1 MIHAET
7 HIDIATRLD
16 DIAVLIGTQQNKEI
30 ELHTGDVVERPGL
43 DLSTYSTVLED
54 SAQRWRHGITTMPVI
69 GSISVGKTTFLNGLL
84 GTDLPTGPGAVTGIV
99 LELTA
104 EAFDGFR
111 VFYTDGTEK
120 YTDGTEKTMDAE
132 AYRDFSLVE
141 DGGSI
146 VKGEA
151 FRLPAHLQPVLYARL
166 GRLRGLPEKGLV
178 FVDTLGFNAGGAA
191 AATTRGYLNNADI
204 IIMVLDSRQL
214 FTERDTELVEDIVVG
229 GIEREDVE
237 DASIFFVINHLA
249 TDTEEA
255 KELVRKQVKA
265 KLEGLVPA
273 EEIDNR
279 VFLIDALTAFSLT
292 RAGESGAALEATG
305 LPYFQRSLE
314 AAIETGDLLQAKLE
328 RAMDHRVLPA
338 INAALEEIDLR
349 REALEM
355 GEAERE
361 QAIAASQRPLVDAR
375 AKKQNVLKAV
385 DSLIE
390 KVAARAKTLFL
401 SEFAEKMGDRAF
413 WREKWRK
420 EGFALGWWEMAKAIP
435 PVGDYEERRQALADK
450 IQPILERM
458 FQSEL
463 DAWVAA
469 LPDKLTDDLDKF
481 EAQPLVDIDQALDE
495 FQALLKRS
503 DFHLKGIGEI
513 DVIQSD
519 ANWKR
524 LIIGSISLAM
534 DPFTAAG
541 VVYAPDIRAFIR
553 RILVALAGATVSA
566 VVMIIGAPFS
576 IAAFM
581 IPISIAVAHAYITVG
596 RAALNMSLDKR
607 SGKSSLANRIA
618 DEARK
623 QFAAEGANIGAEIER
638 VMAKSFAEPREKLA
652 AVLEGEVTGREA
664 RSKTLRDAAG
674 DELVEKTR
682 LEGIASALRSQL
694 AVLSAR
700 VYGRV
705 LTDAEIK
712 ERLEPVESSNG

>member
-1 MIHAET
+1 MIRTET

-30 ELHTGDVVERPGL
+30 ELHIGDVVERPGL

-69 GSISVGKTTFLNGLL
+69 GAMSAGKSTLLNGLL

-111 VFYTDGTEK
+111 VF

-214 FTERDTELVEDIVVG
+214 FTERDTELVKDIVAG

-237 DASIFFVINHLA
+237 DASIFFVINVHA
-249 TDTEEA
+249 ADTEEA
-255 KELVRKQVKA
+255 KELVRKQVSA

-328 RAMDHRVLPA
+328 RTMDHRVLPA
-338 INAALEEIDLR
+338 INAASDEIALR
-349 REALEM
+349 RNTLDMDKAARKE
-355 GEAERE
+355 
-361 QAIAASQRPLVDAR
+361 AIAASQDALAEAR
-375 AKKQNVLKAV
+375 RNKQNVLKAV

-390 KVAARAKTLFL
+390 KVAARAETLFL

-553 RILVALAGATVSA
+553 RILVALAGAA
-566 VVMIIGAPFS
+566 VIVMAIASPLTLITTPMAIGLAYAS
-576 IAAFM
+576 ITA
-581 IPISIAVAHAYITVG
+581 G
-596 RAALNMSLDKR
+596 RAALNMSLDRR
-607 SGKSSLANRIA
+607 SGKGSLANHIA

-623 QFAAEGANIGAEIER
+623 QFAAEVANIGAEIER
-638 VMAKSFAEPREKLA
+638 VMAKSFAEPREELA
-652 AVLEGEVTGREA
+652 AVLEGEVTGRET
-664 RSKTLRDAAG
+664 RLKTLRDAAG

-700 VYGRV
+700 VYG
-705 LTDAEIK
+705 
-712 ERLEPVESSNG
+712 